1 VSLRWGF
8 LSTARI
14 NRLVLAGA
22 RETDR
27 AEVIAVASRDAARA
41 QAYARDHQ
49 IERAYG
55 SYDALL
61 EDADV
66 EAVYIPLPNSMHFE
80 WTLRALEAGK
90 HVLCEKPFSR
100 HLEEVGRAFDLADS
114 AGLVLSEGFMWR
126 HNPQT
131 ARISGLLAE
140 GAVGRVRVVRVAM
153 SFQLVA
159 VHGANDVRLQPEL
172 DGGALMDVGCYCV
185 SAIRLVAGEPERAQG
200 EQVVGES
207 GVDVVFAGTLACADG
222 VLGHFDC
229 GFVLP
234 RRGELEVIGEAGVLY
249 VPDPFHVAAPGI
261 ELRRRD
267 GVERIAVESA
277 NSYQLELENIA
288 DAARGDAPLLLG
300 RDDAVGQARTI
311 EALYRSAA

>member
-90 HVLCEKPFSR
+90 HVLCEKPFFR
-100 HLEEVGRAFDLADS
+100 HVEEVERAFDLADS
-114 AGLVLSEGFMWR
+114 AALVLSEGFMWR

-153 SFQLVA
+153 SFQLAA

-172 DGGALMDVGCYCV
+172 HGGALMDVGCYCV

-249 VPDPFHVAAPGI
+249 VPDPFHVAEPGI

-267 GVERIAVESA
+267 GVERIAVEPA